1 MFTKYFKY
9 YSNSDIKKKLAKLF
23 KRISKHAFRQVI
35 TLVVMLKSKNVPKF
49 AKVSIM
55 CVLGYLICPV
65 DLVPDFLPVGLV
77 DDFAAIAIL
86 MAEISIYMTDEIKEK
101 VDEIIKQ
108 F

>member
-9 YSNSDIKKKLAKLF
+9 YSNSNITKKLAKMF
-23 KRISKHAFRQVI
+23 KRISKRAFRQVV
-35 TLVVMLKSKNVPKF
+35 TLVVMLKNKDVPKF
-49 AKVSIM
+49 AKASIIG
-55 CVLGYLICPV
+55 VLGYLICPI

-86 MAEISIYMTDEIKEK
+86 MAEISIYMTDEIKDK
-101 VDEIIKQ
+101 VDKIIKE